1 MVNAVLSCLNTQ
13 TPKMPHLAILGNT
26 IRLRALH
33 NLFLGGMGT
42 DSFSVLMKPTKF
54 LTLWCLPHDA
64 ERI

>member
-1 MVNAVLSCLNTQ
+1 MVNAVLLYLNTQ
-13 TPKMPHLAILGNT
+13 TPKMPCLAILGNT

-33 NLFLGGMGT
+33 ILFWGRIGI

-54 LTLWCLPHDA
+54 LTLWCIPHDA

>member
-1 MVNAVLSCLNTQ
+1 MVSAVLPCLNTQ
-13 TPKMPHLAILGNT
+13 TPKMPHMAILGNT

-33 NLFLGGMGT
+33 NLFWGGIEI
-42 DSFSVLMKPTKF
+42 DSFSLLMKPTKV